1 MKRDRTIAA
10 FKGMIVGGTMLV
22 PGVSGGSM
30 AMILGIYKRLTDA
43 VSRFS
48 QNKKENFFFLLVF
61 CLGGGIG
68 MLLFAKPLSG
78 LIERYPMPMLYFFTG
93 AVAGGVP
100 LICRQAKI
108 KSFSWKIPG
117 YILIGV
123 VSVLL
128 FSVIFQSDVF
138 AGTQMQSARENQSF
152 LFLLPAGFVAAI
164 ALVLPGISVSY
175 LFLMMGLYE
184 ELMHALTELSFS
196 FLLPLG
202 AGLLLGILFITKLLT
217 RILEKY
223 PQPSYLVILGFVIAS
238 MAQVFPGIPEG
249 MQIPVC
255 LLMLFL
261 GYFAIRMLSGKEQ
274 SAGLA

>member
-68 MLLFAKPLSG
+68 MLLFAKPLSE

-128 FSVIFQSDVF
+128 FSVIFQSDILS
-138 AGTQMQSARENQSF
+138 GTQMQSARESQSF

-274 SAGLA
+274 NAGLA

>member
-68 MLLFAKPLSG
+68 MLLFAKPLSE

-138 AGTQMQSARENQSF
+138 SGTQMQNARESQSF

-274 SAGLA
+274 NAGLA

>member
-48 QNKKENFFFLLVF
+48 QNKKENFVFLLVF

-68 MLLFAKPLSG
+68 MLLFAKPLSE

-128 FSVIFQSDVF
+128 FSVIFQSDILS
-138 AGTQMQSARENQSF
+138 GTQMQSARESQSF

-274 SAGLA
+274 NAGLA